1 MKVVTFEFVDYHGR
15 KTTTA
20 EKHLEILFRLS
31 NASQTAKL
39 YYRSWRGH
47 TYDMM
52 AHTYN
57 GATLKDNLG
66 NTYKLVPGSNC
77 DSRPSNNSVDKTA
90 SINPGKAIVATLV
103 FEVPVESARTLTQLC
118 GSTEFH
124 AFRYHPKLHHSQT
137 LKPVARAITSSG
149 TRICSSISTR
159 DEGGGSRRRSRRKS
173 AWCPFSDGIRLVFQ
187 GLAERVLRETMK
199 GMPHLKP
206 EQGSRT
212 PIDPERLK
220 IVYDEMVLGS
230 RARVRFEPF
239 VCGVEKD
246 KDANVKELFAASK
259 NGIEAFAAQGFI
271 LSPTCTGALRGT
283 LRGHGAYLPWRR
295 C

>member
-1 MKVVTFEFVDYHGR
+1 
-15 KTTTA
+15 
-20 EKHLEILFRLS
+20 
-31 NASQTAKL
+31 
-39 YYRSWRGH
+39 
-47 TYDMM
+47 
-52 AHTYN
+52 
-57 GATLKDNLG
+57 
-66 NTYKLVPGSNC
+66 
-77 DSRPSNNSVDKTA
+77 
-90 SINPGKAIVATLV
+90 
-103 FEVPVESARTLTQLC
+103 
-118 GSTEFH
+118 
-124 AFRYHPKLHHSQT
+124 
-137 LKPVARAITSSG
+137 
-149 TRICSSISTR
+149 
-159 DEGGGSRRRSRRKS
+159 
-173 AWCPFSDGIRLVFQ
+173 
-187 GLAERVLRETMK
+187 MK